1 MKKIL
6 WLGYD
11 LLSGCVIVL
20 ALLISPLRIITK
32 KLSQH
37 QPLSLWTGTPIITMA
52 FNARAETRI
61 GVNAKSLV
69 YRPYFITKDFDY
81 NLSRWTSVP
90 IISSL
95 VSLAVFLWACLY
107 VDRLHFYCDRGLL
120 FPRKP
125 FIFDYRELF
134 VYKLLKIPVF
144 FWTYGADIRSC
155 EATKGLGE
163 PNCCSECTLVGKAC
177 ICDEAKRINHLKQL
191 KYYSTAIFSMGDMI
205 EYTPGSRNDLFFWSV
220 DLYGANSDK
229 YKPAYPQPNETK
241 LIRIVHAPNH
251 RMFKGTHFLIEAVAN
266 LQAEGIPV
274 ELTLVEKIPN
284 DEALKIYRSADLIFD
299 QCLIGFHGY
308 FALEGMAMG
317 KPVMC
322 FIRKPKEYLLHPE
335 ECPIINTQITTL
347 EKDIRTLVENRQRLR
362 DIGIR
367 SRQYIE
373 KYFTLEAFANRLKNA
388 YQDLGIAVN

>member
-1 MKKIL
+1 MRKIF

-11 LLSGCVIVL
+11 LLSTLTIAL
-20 ALLISPLRIITK
+20 ALLILPLRIITK
-32 KLSQH
+32 KFSRR

-52 FNARAETRI
+52 FNARAESLM

-90 IISSL
+90 IIAGL
-95 VSLAVFLWACLY
+95 VSLAVFLWACLS

-125 FIFDYRELF
+125 FSLDYRELF

-144 FWTYGADIRSC
+144 FWTYGADIRSRQT
-155 EATKGLGE
+155 TKGLGD

-177 ICDEAKRINHLKQL
+177 ICDEAKRIHNLEKLKH
-191 KYYSTAIFSMGDMI
+191 YSKAIFSMGDMI
-205 EYTPGSRNDLFFWSV
+205 EYTPGSRNDLFFWPI
-220 DLYGANSDK
+220 DLYGANADK
-229 YKPAYPQPNETK
+229 YEPAYPQPDATK
-241 LIRIVHAPNH
+241 PIRIVHAPNH
-251 RMFKGTHFLIEAVAN
+251 RMFKGTHFLIEAVKN

-274 ELTLVEKIPN
+274 ELTLVEKVPN
-284 DEALKIYRSADLIFD
+284 DEALNIYRSADLIFD

-322 FIRKPKEYLLHPE
+322 FIRKPQEYLLHPE
-335 ECPIINTQITTL
+335 ECPIINTQITNL
-347 EKDIRTLVENRQRLR
+347 EKDICTLVENRQQLR
-362 DIGIR
+362 DIGIS

-373 KYFTLEAFANRLKNA
+373 KYFTLEAFAERLKTA
-388 YQDLGIAVN
+388 YEDLGVTV